1 MNNLLQKINI
11 QGRFAEI
18 SKRFP
23 LVMIFAL
30 ITTITLIL
38 TVEDDSGKIFRWPVA
53 GFIGFLA
60 ALLWTL
66 YREAQNFSRKIFIA
80 GTLLLLIL
88 LGIFYMMIPSDFG
101 TGHPCFWLS
110 TIGLSIVL
118 HLLISIV
125 PYTKSYNTSHFIS
138 YNVTLF
144 NSWTQSALFAL
155 LAYAALSLAILA
167 LDELF
172 NLEVNSIFYF
182 RLFIFITGLVQTTLF
197 LSEIPD
203 KFDESPAV
211 VPKSVFKVIVA
222 YLFIPVTILYSV
234 ILYAYFFRLILTDH
248 SIVQWTY
255 IMVLWYLS
263 IGVFTWLLSG
273 YFDHGDKSYVTVFR
287 KWFFILSIIPLV
299 MLFFSVYKNIEIS
312 GIREEFYFSALAA
325 VIISLIFMYFFIS
338 KNKDYRIWPIAG
350 ILFCVIAFWS
360 GPFSACKV
368 PVINQQKK
376 LVQEMETKGM
386 IKDRIMVVDKSK
398 KYQDS
403 AGIITNKLYYLESR
417 NALGYIKDYDKNN
430 LITSPKD
437 SITSSDIIKS
447 YGLNTFFPTSNI
459 YKEYTHPAFNTYDIK
474 GYDLIIPMSSFGEAL
489 SKEFLKVDGQKCI
502 LYIDGNKKGEFDVSD
517 FVIEIWR
524 NPQKSNI
531 IDKDLGEYSLKLIIT
546 SASGTLNNQKGGSLE
561 NLNINGY
568 ALLKINPE

>member
-66 YREAQNFSRKIFIA
+66 YCEAQSFSRKIFIT
-80 GTLLLLIL
+80 GTLILIIL
-88 LGIFYMMIPSDFG
+88 LGIFYMMIPTDFS

-118 HLLISIV
+118 HLLISLI
-125 PYTKSYNTSHFIS
+125 PYTKNYNTSHFIS

-144 NSWTQSALFAL
+144 NSWMQSALFAL
-155 LAYAALSLAILA
+155 LAYLALVLAILA

-172 NLEVNSIFYF
+172 NLDVNSIFYF

-222 YLFIPVTILYSV
+222 YLFIPVTILYAV

-248 SIVQWTY
+248 SMVQWTY

-263 IGVFTWLLSG
+263 IGVLTWLLSG
-273 YFDHGDKSYVTVFR
+273 YLDHGDKSYISVFR
-287 KWFFILSIIPLV
+287 KWFFILSIVPLV
-299 MLFFSVYKNIEIS
+299 MLFFSVNNNIEMS

-517 FVIEIWR
+517 FV
-524 NPQKSNI
+524 S
-531 IDKDLGEYSLKLIIT
+531 
-546 SASGTLNNQKGGSLE
+546 
-561 NLNINGY
+561 
-568 ALLKINPE
+568 